1 MLEPLETEECR
12 GEWIFGPPGS
22 GKSFYARTN
31 NPGVYIKA
39 QNKWFDGYTNQSS
52 ILLDDL
58 DVARG
63 SITSHEIGH
72 MLKIVADRYKCYGEI
87 KGGTVALRH
96 TKFIITSNYL
106 PEDIW

>member
-1 MLEPLETEECR
+1 M
-12 GEWIFGPPGS
+12 
-22 GKSFYARTN
+22 
-31 NPGVYIKA
+31 
-39 QNKWFDGYTNQSS
+39 
-52 ILLDDL
+52 
-58 DVARG
+58 ARG
-63 SITSHEIGH
+63 SIMSHEIGH